1 MRIDLLAAAVVL
13 LLAAAVVD
21 LAWGGGRPSLRPTPY
36 VLAAL
41 ASATTAAAGVLA
53 VLSPA
58 RTLDLG
64 TLLELGRTT
73 VRLDPLT
80 GLFLTLVGL
89 LGVAVS
95 VSTAAWVGGANRAA
109 TSVGV
114 AAGYALLLASVV
126 VVLVAGDVF
135 SFLLGWESLTLSF
148 YILTGQR
155 ARDRRDVSASWLALV
170 TGRLSGALLLVGF
183 LLLATQTHSFQLAA
197 FVHAPDGVLHTLAA
211 SLVIAGFAAKV
222 GAVPLQ
228 VWMPRAYPR
237 APGPLRAALAGLAVN
252 VGFYGLW
259 RFLPLLGP
267 LPEWLVVTVLVGG
280 GLTAVLG
287 VAFAAVD
294 DRLNRLVAFSSVE
307 NAGLI
312 LTAFGVALAGETTHQ
327 TALLAAGIL
336 AASLQVLAHAV
347 AKTTLFLSGSV
358 LEADRGTD
366 RLEELRGVGR
376 EHPLAAGAFALGALT
391 LAGLPP
397 TIGFASEW
405 FVLEALMQ
413 QFRLAPLAL
422 RLGMA
427 TGGALVALTAG
438 LAALAFARL
447 VGVVLLGPPGA
458 EQEATAR
465 RGGPRGPAGSAGSA
479 GSAGRREVD
488 RMGRRAGV
496 PVAGAPG
503 VRRVGH
509 GVGRSGATRATVG
522 VLGVLGGACVGLAVV
537 APLVVSFLVAGLAPV
552 VPRAALAPARKSP
565 WVLQPVERGFSIL
578 SPTWFA
584 VLLAVGVVAVTVFA
598 LAASRGGVLR
608 VRRVPPWRSASLD
621 VGVDQHYSAFGYAN
635 ALRHVLGNLLGA
647 SRHVV
652 VDEDGTAVVETSVA
666 EPTARYLYAPLRRGL
681 LWLSGQV
688 RRLQSGRLEAYVAYM
703 LAALVAVLVAA
714 AVLR

>member
-1 MRIDLLAAAVVL
+1 VRIDLLGVTGALL
-13 LLAAAVVD
+13 LLAAAVD
-21 LAWGGGRPSLRPTPY
+21 LRFGSAAVRLRPLPY
-36 VLAAL
+36 LLAAL
-41 ASATTAAAGVLA
+41 ACATTAAAGVLS
-53 VLSPA
+53 VLGHA
-58 RTLDLG
+58 RTVALG
-64 TLLELGRTT
+64 TLFELGRTT
-73 VRLDPLT
+73 VRLDPLA

-95 VSTAAWVGGANRAA
+95 ACAAGWVVGPGHALPARTGRGA
-109 TSVGV
+109 

-155 ARDRRDVSASWLALV
+155 ARDSRDVSASWLALV
-170 TGRLSGALLLVGF
+170 TGRLSGAFLLVGF
-183 LLLATQTHSFQLAA
+183 LLLATGTHSFQLAA
-197 FVHAPDGVLHTLAA
+197 FVHAPAGVLHTLAA
-211 SLVIAGFAAKV
+211 GLVIAGFAAKV
-222 GAVPLQ
+222 GTVPLQ

-267 LPEWLVVTVLVGG
+267 LPEWLVVTVLVAG
-280 GLTAVLG
+280 GLTALIG

-294 DRLNRLVAFSSVE
+294 DRLSRLVAFSSVE
-307 NAGLI
+307 NGGLI

-358 LEADRGTD
+358 LETARGSD

-376 EHPLAAGAFALGALT
+376 ERPLAAGAFALGALT

-405 FVLEALMQ
+405 FVLESLMQ

-427 TGGALVALTAG
+427 AGGALVALTAG

-447 VGVVLLGPPGA
+447 VGLVLLGPPGS
-458 EQEATAR
+458 EQATLAL
-465 RGGPRGPAGSAGSA
+465 GGGVRGPEARLEGREAGASGGHVGSGA
-479 GSAGRREVD
+479 
-488 RMGRRAGV
+488 GRRAGS
-496 PVAGAPG
+496 PAGAC
-503 VRRVGH
+503 
-509 GVGRSGATRATVG
+509 ATRW
-522 VLGVLGGACVGLAVV
+522 VLGLLGGACVGLAVL
-537 APLVVSFLVAGLAPV
+537 APLVVSFLTTGLAPV
-552 VPRAALAPARKSP
+552 VPSAALAPARKSP
-565 WVLQPVERGFSIL
+565 WVLQPVEKGFSIL

-584 VLLAVGVVAVTVFA
+584 VLLAVGVVGVAGFA
-598 LAASRGGVLR
+598 LLASRTGALR

-621 VGVDQHYSAFGYAN
+621 AGSDQHYSAFGYAN
-635 ALRHVLGNLLGA
+635 ALRHVLGNILGA

-666 EPTARYLYAPLRRGL
+666 EPTARYLYRPLRRGL

-714 AVLR
+714 AALR

>member
-1 MRIDLLAAAVVL
+1 VRIDLLAVTGVL

-21 LAWGGGRPSLRPTPY
+21 LAWGAGRPRLRPTPY

-95 VSTAAWVGGANRAA
+95 VSTAAWVSGANRAA

-183 LLLATQTHSFQLAA
+183 LLLATQTHSFQLTA
-197 FVHAPDGVLHTLAA
+197 FVHAPHGRLHTLAA
-211 SLVIAGFAAKV
+211 CLVIAGFAAKV

-267 LPEWLVVTVLVGG
+267 LPEWLVVTVLVDG

-366 RLEELRGVGR
+366 RLEEIRGVGR

-447 VGVVLLGPPGA
+447 VGVMLLGPPGA
-458 EQEATAR
+458 ERAATAQT
-465 RGGPRGPAGSAGSA
+465 GGPGGLA
-479 GSAGRREVD
+479 GSAGRREGD
-488 RMGRRAGV
+488 RMGRRTDV
-496 PVAGAPG
+496 PVADAPE

-552 VPRAALAPARKSP
+552 VPSAALAPARKSP

-598 LAASRGGVLR
+598 LAASRGGILR

-652 VDEDGTAVVETSVA
+652 VDEDGTAVIETSVA

-681 LWLSGQV
+681 LWLSDQV